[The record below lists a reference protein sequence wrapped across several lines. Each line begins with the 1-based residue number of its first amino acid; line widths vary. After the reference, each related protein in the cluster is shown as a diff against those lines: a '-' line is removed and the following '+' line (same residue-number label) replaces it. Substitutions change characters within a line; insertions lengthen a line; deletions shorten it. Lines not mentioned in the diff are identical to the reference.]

1 MKQPLWT
8 RWVFTLSFILFALT
22 GLTHT
27 TVSAQTPSTPTVVY
41 FYEALCEGCQELDRL
56 NVVETLE
63 AQGITVIIKDLAQ
76 TEALARFAAYNDFYQ
91 VPNRQRSTPL
101 MFAGEDFYSGANTI
115 IQALASGRLQ
125 ASAQDLLV
133 DVPDQYIALAGWAG
147 LGRVILA
154 GLIDSVNPCAIAML
168 LMFIS
173 LVGVLKDRKLLITIS
188 LSYITA
194 IFVTYFL
201 IGVALLSL
209 MRRFATQINAI
220 STGLYVV
227 FAILCLFLAWIT
239 LHDFVVTRKQEYGKI
254 KNQLPKPVR
263 AFNERFMKRFTE
275 TLGDRSQST
284 AKRYTFAVVIPFFI
298 GVVVA
303 FTEAACTGQVY
314 GLVLLSIRTVPSVT
328 GYLYLLVFNLLFIAP
343 LIVIAVVAVYANN
356 IMGVSNFV
364 RERMPAI
371 KLATGVFFILMMFYF
386 LLDAFNFSPLRYLIG
401 VFS

>member
-1 MKQPLWT
+1 MKNRVLNRT
-8 RWVFTLSFILFALT
+8 LFTLSFILFTLT

-27 TVSAQTPSTPTVVY
+27 TLQADEQSPPTVVY

-56 NVVETLE
+56 GVVETLE
-63 AQGITVIIKDLAQ
+63 AQGVTVIIKDLAD
-76 TEALARFAAYNDFYQ
+76 TDTLGRFAAYNDFYQ
-91 VPNRQRSTPL
+91 VPQRQRSTPL
-101 MFAGEDFYSGANTI
+101 MFAGDDFYSGATTI
-115 IQALASGRLQ
+115 VQAVRNGQLQ
-125 ASAQDLLV
+125 NSARSPLV
-133 DVPDQYIALAGWAG
+133 EVPDQYIALAGWAG
-147 LGRVILA
+147 LGRVIVA

-188 LSYITA
+188 LSYIGA

-220 STGLYVV
+220 STGLYIV
-227 FAILCLFLAWIT
+227 FAVACLFLAWIT
-239 LHDFVVTRKQEYGKI
+239 LHDFRVTRQQEYGKI

-263 AFNERFMKRFTE
+263 AFNERFMKRFTQ
-275 TLGDRSQST
+275 TLADDTQ
-284 AKRYTFAVVIPFFI
+284 APMKRYTYAVIIPFFI

-328 GYLYLLVFNLLFIAP
+328 GYLYLLIFNLLFISP
-343 LIVIAVVAVYANN
+343 LVIIAAIAVVAKN

-371 KLATGVFFILMMFYF
+371 KLATGLFFILMMFYF
-386 LLDAFNFSPLRYLIG
+386 LFDAFNISPIRYLMG
-401 VFS
+401 VLS